1 LDRST
6 AARLFLAAVFI
17 YNANG
22 THSFAVDSNSTRLLP
37 YSLLKEADFDL
48 DEFTF
53 LYGAGIPP
61 YVVRTEGHFV
71 SSYPPGPAIMALP
84 FYIPPFLAS
93 VSAQSTL
100 MLQVEKVAAS
110 VFVALSVVLVY
121 SCVATIAD
129 AATALL
135 FALIYAFGTSSLSI
149 SSQGLWQHG
158 PSQLLVA
165 TSLYLL
171 VRGREREKAVGL
183 AGLSLGA
190 AVLCRPTDILVALP
204 LAAYV
209 LHRHP
214 QKWFSFVSWAL
225 PSVLFL
231 VVYNLWYF
239 GSIAR
244 MPYDQGFFSGNGWA
258 TPFMEGLPGV
268 LVSPSR
274 GIFIY
279 SPVFVFALWGIYLSW
294 RSRGNVLFRYLS
306 ISVILS
312 ILFYSKWKI
321 WWGGWAFGPRLLADI
336 TPLLVLLMLP
346 AYARIRD
353 RPLLTNL
360 FFLAGAAA
368 IFIHTL
374 GAYSAAVWDPE
385 LEGRLWS
392 WSDGEL
398 INSVRRLFSKIF

>member
-1 LDRST
+1 
-6 AARLFLAAVFI
+6 
-17 YNANG
+17 
-22 THSFAVDSNSTRLLP
+22 
-37 YSLLKEADFDL
+37 LKEADFDL

-53 LYGAGIPP
+53 LYREGIPP
-61 YVVRTEGHFV
+61 YLVRTEKHFV
-71 SSYPPGPAIMALP
+71 SAYPPGPALMALP
-84 FYIPPFLAS
+84 FYVPPFLAA
-93 VSAQSTL
+93 VSAQSAL
-100 MLQVEKVAAS
+100 MVQVEKVAAS
-110 VFVALSVVLVY
+110 VFVAISVVLIY
-121 SCVATIAD
+121 HCIAKIAG

-165 TSLYLL
+165 ASLYLL
-171 VRGREREKAVGL
+171 VRGTEREQGVGL
-183 AGLSLGA
+183 TGLSLGA
-190 AVLCRPTDILVALP
+190 AVLCRPTDILMALP

-214 QKWFSFVSWAL
+214 KKWFLFLLWAL

-231 VVYNLWYF
+231 LAYNLWYF
-239 GSIAR
+239 GSITKMA
-244 MPYDQGFFSGNGWA
+244 YDQGFFSGNGWA
-258 TPFMEGLPGV
+258 TPFFEGLPGV

-294 RSRGNVLFRYLS
+294 RSSTGVLFRYLS

-312 ILFYSKWKI
+312 VVFYSKWKV

-346 AYARIRD
+346 AYARVRD
-353 RPLLTNL
+353 RPILRNL
-360 FFLAGAAA
+360 FFLAAGASV
-368 IFIHTL
+368 FIHSL
-374 GAYSAAVWDPE
+374 GAYSAAVWNPE
-385 LEGRLWS
+385 MEGRLWS

-398 INSVRRLFSKIF
+398 INSGRRLFSRIF